1 MPNKAKLSKK
11 AGREARDAAHLR
23 YKAVDRATQHKLAR
37 ITRMCRKHPAY
48 AASVRR
54 GEAVPIR
61 LADRVKL

>member
-23 YKAVDRATQHKLAR
+23 YVASNRATKHKLAR
-37 ITRMCRKHPAY
+37 IARMCRKHPAY

-61 LADRVKL
+61 LADQL